1 MNQEAQVRALL
12 GFLPS
17 GPSQRQASEVL
28 FQTRMSQGKQDGQ
41 SAPLAARGGKPP
53 LLSGP
58 QPCSAGSV
66 LA

>member
-41 SAPLAARGGKPP
+41 
-53 LLSGP
+53 
-58 QPCSAGSV
+58 
-66 LA
+66 